1 MRRGT
6 YAFQGK
12 ERACL
17 NDRGADLYLPK
28 KTDWASVQLHL

>member
-6 YAFQGK
+6 YAFQEK

-17 NDRGADLYLPK
+17 NDRDADLYLP